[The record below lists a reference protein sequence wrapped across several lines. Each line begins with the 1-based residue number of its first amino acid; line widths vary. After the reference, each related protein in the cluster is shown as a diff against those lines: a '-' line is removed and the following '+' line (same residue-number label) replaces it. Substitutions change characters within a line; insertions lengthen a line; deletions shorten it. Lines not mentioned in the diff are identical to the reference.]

1 MEKGRILGIDLGT
14 TNSAIAVWDGDK
26 AHLIANPDGSRLT
39 PSVVGFGEDG
49 EVKVGEPAR
58 HHAIANATDTVYSAK
73 RFIGRSFEAAR
84 DDREDVP
91 YEVVAGEYGEAL
103 FHVGGKH
110 WSPEEIS
117 AIVLRELKRTAE
129 AVLGDRI
136 AGVVIT
142 APAHFNDAQRA
153 ATRKAARLA
162 GLEVRRI
169 LNEPTAAALAYGLDK
184 VADDERTVVVYD
196 FGGGTFDVS
205 ILSIGEDLIEVL
217 STSGDPHLG
226 GDIVD
231 SRLANA
237 ILEQFEAQHGSPI
250 DEDAETLQ
258 QLREAA
264 EKAKIDLS
272 SKDEVRVDLEL
283 SNEGTRVS
291 ASVTRAAFDEMISD
305 LVDRTLEPC
314 RRALQD
320 AGKQPEEIDE
330 IVLAGGST
338 RIPLV
343 RRRVAEFFGKEPLF
357 KLDPDEVV
365 AMGAAVQAGIIA
377 GELKGVVLVDVT
389 SLSLGIETHDGKAVV
404 VIPRNTTLP
413 VEATRIFTTSQDDQT
428 AVQFHVVQGESP
440 VAVENDSLGR
450 FVLDGL
456 APAKAGTSKIEVTF
470 AIDVNGMVLVNARD
484 LDTGTERHVTV
495 SVAPAS
501 GPARPAKKTAGSK
514 GDSAATPETTPADPN
529 LPPKARETLAEADR
543 LLKTAGELLT
553 RVDRASL
560 MKRVE
565 HLRKAGAAKAAADE
579 IERSREGLAKVVE
592 RVRKSKPARTRT

>member
-1 MEKGRILGIDLGT
+1 MGRILGIDLGT
-14 TNSAIAVWDGDK
+14 TNSAVAVWDGGK
-26 AHLIANPDGSRLT
+26 TRLIANPDGSRLT
-39 PSVVGFGEDG
+39 PSVVSFGENG
-49 EVKVGEPAR
+49 RVEVGASAR
-58 HHAIANATDTVYSAK
+58 HHAITHAADTVYSAK
-73 RFIGRSFEAAR
+73 RFIGRSFEAAA

-91 YEVVAGEYGEAL
+91 YEVVAGEGGEAL

-129 AVLGDRI
+129 ASLGDRI
-136 AGVVIT
+136 DGVVIT

-184 VADDERTVVVYD
+184 IADDERTVVVYD

-205 ILSIGEDLIEVL
+205 VLSIGEDLIQVL

-231 SRLANA
+231 SRLANT
-237 ILEQFEAQHGSPI
+237 ILEQFEARHGGPL
-250 DEDAETLQ
+250 DEDAELLQ
-258 QLREAA
+258 RLREAA
-264 EKAKIDLS
+264 EQAKIDLS
-272 SKDEVRVDLEL
+272 SSDEAHAEVEVPGEGVRL
-283 SNEGTRVS
+283 T
-291 ASVTRAAFDEMISD
+291 ATITRAGFEEMISD
-305 LVDRTLEPC
+305 LVERTLEPC
-314 RRALQD
+314 RRALAD
-320 AGKQPEEIDE
+320 AGKEANEIGE

-338 RIPLV
+338 RIPFV
-343 RRRVAEFFGKEPLF
+343 RRRVAEFFGKEPLCTI
-357 KLDPDEVV
+357 DPDEVV
-365 AMGAAVQAGIIA
+365 ARGAAVQAGIIA

-389 SLSLGIETHDGKAVV
+389 SLSLGIETHDGKSVV

-428 AVQFHVVQGESP
+428 AVQFHVVQGESA
-440 VAVENDSLGR
+440 VAAENDSLGR
-450 FVLDGL
+450 FVLEGL

-470 AIDVNGMVLVNARD
+470 SIDVNGMVLVSARD
-484 LDTGTERHVTV
+484 LDTGAEQRVTV

-501 GPARPAKKTAGSK
+501 GPARAARKAAAKQAAPVGAPQRPA
-514 GDSAATPETTPADPN
+514 ADAN
-529 LPPKARETLAEADR
+529 LPPNARATLEEADAM
-543 LLKTAGELLT
+543 LKAAGELLT

-565 HLRKAGAAKAAADE
+565 HLRKAGAAKAPAEE
-579 IERSREGLAKVVE
+579 IERSREGLEKVVE